1 MEDLLTSFRG
11 DVTRMA
17 DDVFAFLSPTEGAFA
32 LLLQE
37 VDARVAVELRR
48 RHPPVAPPAC
58 GPGCATCCTINVGT
72 LAVEGAAAAAF
83 LRAELPPGEAE
94 RRAGALLEFHA
105 YVRWLDDGE
114 RIRCGIACP
123 FLDAHRA
130 CSIHPVR
137 PLACRAVSSLDA
149 GDCRRALAERSEDEP
164 GGMVAMDLLQRA
176 LYETALATLAE
187 GLAARGLDARR
198 RDVSGMAGAFLADP
212 ALAAAFG
219 DGARVPLE

>member
-1 MEDLLTSFRG
+1 
-11 DVTRMA
+11 MA
-17 DDVFAFLSPTEGAFA
+17 DDLFAFLPPTEGAFA

-37 VDARVAVELRR
+37 IDARIASELRR
-48 RHPPVAPPAC
+48 REPPVAPPAC

-72 LAVEGAAAAAF
+72 LALEGAAAAAF

-105 YVRWLDDGE
+105 QVRWLDDGE
-114 RIRCGIACP
+114 RIRCSIACP
-123 FLDAHRA
+123 FLDARRA

-149 GDCRRALAERSEDEP
+149 GDCRRALDERCDDEA
-164 GGMVAMDLLQRA
+164 GGLVTMDLLQRA
-176 LYETALATLAE
+176 LYEVALDTLA
-187 GLAARGLDARR
+187 GSLAARGLDARR

-212 ALAAAFG
+212 ALAAAFAA
-219 DGARVPLE
+219 GARVPLE